1 MQIEI
6 KERTKVTAKIYG
18 RDLSLTKPTVGQ
30 IEAMQEKIANDKNK
44 SMVVMKEF
52 ALGLGLPADVANGM
66 EVEHFQQLI
75 EELCGTKK
83 K

>member
-18 RDLSLTKPTVGQ
+18 REYMLTKPTVGQ
-30 IEAMQEKIANDKNK
+30 IESMQEKIAADKTK
-44 SMVVMKEF
+44 SMAVMKEF
-52 ALGLGLPADVANGM
+52 AQNLGLPADIANGM
-66 EVEHFQQLI
+66 EVEHFQTVI